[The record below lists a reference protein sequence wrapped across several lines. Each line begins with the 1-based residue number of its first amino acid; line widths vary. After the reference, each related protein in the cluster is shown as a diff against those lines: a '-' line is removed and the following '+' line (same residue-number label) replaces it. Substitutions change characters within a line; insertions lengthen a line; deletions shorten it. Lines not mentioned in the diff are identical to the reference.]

1 MQRSH
6 VVVLVVLVALG
17 SALTFTW
24 RVLTAAETS
33 ERSAQGLLARADRAF
48 GVGQRLL
55 QREQFS
61 AAEGLA
67 RGDLA
72 AYLGAIQSRQDA
84 LFELQSELDRAFP
97 GERPEDHLAQREAL
111 VAKKSELVE
120 AITADT
126 VLRLERFLGDAAWRG
141 RTRAEL
147 TTQIR
152 RDVLH
157 CAAVTARACVAH
169 FSHFALHDR
178 VEALRAKLAQ
188 GSATY
193 APDIAL
199 VVDASGNGLADADSP
214 AWPDAKAFASYV
226 PALSEALASGAIVR
240 DVARLPGRESWYL
253 IAAAPILEGR
263 ETRGAV
269 LVATRLGADRARTDA
284 DYIGL
289 DVAWIIAG
297 DVVASTMGAVDEAA
311 LGVELAQSSEASR
324 HQILLSDRFR
334 VAVVP
339 LTGYVSASDV
349 RVALLDQPQ
358 RETTAL
364 TLVWGWILTALIVLI
379 ALAWVFLRPR
389 APTPREADVVDADL
403 LAAMRRPQE
412 TWSSAPPDANQNRRT

>member
-6 VVVLVVLVALG
+6 VVALVVLVALG
-17 SALTFTW
+17 SALAFTW

-72 AYLGAIQSRQDA
+72 AYLGAIQSHQDA
-84 LFELQSELDRAFP
+84 LFELQSELDRAVP

-111 VAKKSELVE
+111 VAKKPELIE
-120 AITADT
+120 AITADA

-152 RDVLH
+152 RDLLH
-157 CAAVTARACVAH
+157 CAALGASACLAH
-169 FSHFALHDR
+169 FAHRALHDR

-199 VVDASGNGLADADSP
+199 VVDASGNGLADADNP

-253 IAAAPILEGR
+253 VAAAPILEGR

-289 DVAWIIAG
+289 DVAWIVAG

-311 LGVELAQSSEASR
+311 LGVALAESGDASR
-324 HQILLSDRFR
+324 HQFLLSDRFR
-334 VAVVP
+334 LAIVP

-364 TLVWGWILTALIVLI
+364 TLAWGWAATVLSVLL
-379 ALAWVFLRPR
+379 ALAWVFLRLR
-389 APTPREADVVDADL
+389 ASTPREPDLDADL

>member
-1 MQRSH
+1 M
-6 VVVLVVLVALG
+6 VLD
-17 SALTFTW
+17 TK
-24 RVLTAAETS
+24 
-33 ERSAQGLLARADRAF
+33 
-48 GVGQRLL
+48 
-55 QREQFS
+55 
-61 AAEGLA
+61 
-67 RGDLA
+67 DLA
-72 AYLGAIQSRQDA
+72 KNLFPDITDRRLQELIQRWNLGALQSHQDA
-84 LFELQSELDRAFP
+84 LFELQSELDRAVP
-97 GERPEDHLAQREAL
+97 GERPEDHVAQREAL
-111 VAKKSELVE
+111 VAKTPELIE
-120 AITADT
+120 TITADT

-152 RDVLH
+152 RDLLH
-157 CAAVTARACVAH
+157 CAALGARACLTHFAH
-169 FSHFALHDR
+169 LALHDR

-199 VVDASGNGLADADSP
+199 VVDATGSGLADADSP
-214 AWPDAKAFASYV
+214 AWPDAKAFASFV

-253 IAAAPILEGR
+253 VAAAPILEGR

-289 DVAWIIAG
+289 DVAWVVAG
-297 DVVASTMGAVDEAA
+297 EVVASTMGAVDAAA
-311 LGVELAQSSEASR
+311 LGVVLAESGDASR

-334 VAVVP
+334 LAVVP

-364 TLVWGWILTALIVLI
+364 TLAWGWVATVLAVLL
-379 ALAWVFLRPR
+379 ALAWVFLRLR
-389 APTPREADVVDADL
+389 APTPREPDLDAEL

-412 TWSSAPPDANQNRRT
+412 TWSSAPPASNQTPNQNQNRRT